1 MTTPHP
7 ASALPTTPRPRRGL
21 VITTA
26 LLALALIVSLAFNV
40 LHITHPTGSSTDRSF
55 ASPREAAEFY
65 VTALGEGQVQEL
77 IEAQASTT
85 LVEHYDIKAA
95 LDQFNGTWVYQ
106 PYSPSPLPLQGE
118 ITTELWTQQFR
129 SGATTIVTRQ
139 LATLTATKEV
149 DLDRPVHASPDEIL
163 ATFDATHL
171 KDLEIKQLRVVADHG
186 PALKAILEKEQR
198 VTSAQATSEVL
209 IELNSGH
216 MLAIGLIQYDDRWF
230 ITPWFAS
237 VVATTAG
244 LPPHRVAPFRKDG
257 FAEVI
262 ANLEQQGITFE

>member
-85 LVEHYDIKAA
+85 LVEHYDIKAD
-95 LDQFNGTWVYQ
+95 LRRLGHIHIQNPTIPF
-106 PYSPSPLPLQGE
+106 PLQGE
-118 ITTELWTQQFR
+118 ISTELWTQQFR
-129 SGATTIVTRQ
+129 SGATTTVVHQIAV
-139 LATLTATKEV
+139 LTATEKV
-149 DLDRPVHASPDEIL
+149 DLDKPTRATVEEAL
-163 ATFDATHL
+163 AKFDTTRL
-171 KDLEIKQLRVVADHG
+171 KGLRIEQLRVVTDYG
-186 PALKAILEKEQR
+186 PTGQRLLEYAQEAFSPRAI
-198 VTSAQATSEVL
+198 TEVFV
-209 IELNSGH
+209 ELSSGH
-216 MLAIGLIQYDDRWF
+216 LLILPLVQYDNRWYLSPLAPLAVS
-230 ITPWFAS
+230 ISSLPNHRLTP
-237 VVATTAG
+237 TEE
-244 LPPHRVAPFRKDG
+244 DG
-257 FAEVI
+257 FAAI
-262 ANLEQQGITFE
+262 ISNLEGEGVVFE